1 MNITE
6 IFQLVPSKAARLF
19 WTPGYVSLSKTVYDN
34 YTRQG
39 ETYERDRLIK
49 NCASRWNISRRCSE
63 AILTGEATYTL
74 SDDTVTIVR
83 PVMEE

>member
-1 MNITE
+1 MNISET
-6 IFQLVPSKAARLF
+6 FGLPDTKSSRLF
-19 WTPGYVSLSKTVYDN
+19 WTPGYMSLSRMVYDN

-39 ETYERDRLIK
+39 ETYERDRLVK